1 MRSAIGLL
9 VLALV
14 AGCTS
19 GTLVEPVETLPAT
32 VWQPRPG
39 LTWHLQYAGEL
50 PATEAGVVNVDGHE
64 TSAATV
70 ARLHAEGKRVICYFN
85 AGGWEDWRPDQG
97 DFPKSVIGEPLDD
110 WPGERWLD
118 IRQVDLLLP
127 IMIARIEEC
136 AAKGFD
142 AIDPDN
148 LDGWQ
153 AGTGFALEPAHTLTY
168 LRALSEVA
176 HSRGLAIGL
185 KNAVELIPEAEPL
198 VEFAVN
204 EECLAYAECVAYEP
218 MLAAGKAVFHVE
230 YTGRIAD
237 ICARVPAG
245 FSTVRKRVELDAW
258 FQSC

>member
-9 VLALV
+9 ILVLLV
-14 AGCTS
+14 GCTS
-19 GTLVEPVETLPAT
+19 GTLVEPVETPPAT

-50 PATEAGVVNVDGHE
+50 TATEAEVVNVDGHE

-70 ARLHAEGKRVICYFN
+70 ARLHADGKRVICYFN

-97 DFPKSVIGEPLDD
+97 DFPESVIGEPLDD

-118 IRQVDLLLP
+118 IRQVDVLLP
-127 IMIARIEEC
+127 IMVARMEEC

-142 AIDPDN
+142 AVDPDN

-153 AGTGFALEPAHTLTY
+153 AETDFQLTRADTLAY
-168 LRALSEVA
+168 LAALSREA
-176 HSRGLAIGL
+176 HALGLAIGL
-185 KNAVELIPEAEPL
+185 KNAAEAVPQAEPL
-198 VEFAVN
+198 VEFAVT
-204 EECLAYAECVAYEP
+204 EECLIYSECYYYEP

-237 ICARVPAG
+237 ICASVPAG
-245 FSTVRKRVELDAW
+245 FSTVRKHLELDAW
-258 FQSC
+258 SQSC